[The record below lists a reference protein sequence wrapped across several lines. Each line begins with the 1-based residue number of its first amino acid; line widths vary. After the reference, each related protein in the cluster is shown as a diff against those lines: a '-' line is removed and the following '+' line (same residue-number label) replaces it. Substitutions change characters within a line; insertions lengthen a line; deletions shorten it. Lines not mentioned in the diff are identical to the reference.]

1 MPAPADDNLSRAPAG
16 LPERPVRVCYPGVY
30 MKKISVQFT
39 LEELQAAVTLAANQM
54 FRVKYIDPKMP
65 GYVSKPEE
73 LEAYRS
79 ALQVLQEALNL
90 AKGLNAKT
98 TA

>member
-1 MPAPADDNLSRAPAG
+1 
-16 LPERPVRVCYPGVY
+16 

-39 LEELQAAVTLAANQM
+39 FEELQAAVTLASDQM

-65 GYVSKPEE
+65 GYVSNQGK
-73 LEAYRS
+73 LDAS
-79 ALQVLQEALNL
+79 KAALQALQDALEV

>member
-1 MPAPADDNLSRAPAG
+1 
-16 LPERPVRVCYPGVY
+16 
-30 MKKISVQFT
+30 
-39 LEELQAAVTLAANQM
+39 M

-65 GYVSKPEE
+65 GYVSNQGK
-73 LEAYRS
+73 LDAS
-79 ALQVLQEALNL
+79 KAALQALQDALET